1 MIQLFTNT
9 KVWEELV
16 TIPTYGVGKPDKNP
30 MFLEKRVYQGS
41 SGKVYPHPVIDKIED
56 EKISQAYKAV
66 FLEND
71 FIRVML
77 LPQLGGRIQRATDKT
92 NGYEFVYYNHV
103 IKPALVGLA
112 GPWISGGIEFNNS
125 RLTNY
130 IGTVA
135 LAFILFSG
143 GLGTRWQQV
152 RPILARGSLLSTLGV
167 LLTAVFMYFFS
178 YYILRQSFEISLLL
192 SVIISSTDAPAVFSI
207 LRSHNLSVPGRLK
220 AILEFESGSNDPM
233 AVFMSMG
240 AMAVISSGEWNL
252 GSLTGD
258 FLLQM
263 FLGTALGMLSG
274 YLASKTLRRWMF
286 SYQGLYPVFGVAL
299 VLLTYSLTQM
309 LGGNG
314 FLAVYLCGII
324 MGNTGY
330 MYRRHF
336 IRFQESLVW
345 IMQISMF
352 LILGLL
358 VFPHELS
365 TVMPV
370 SLACTLF
377 LILVARPLAVF
388 ICLYRSGFSLPVA
401 FIQQASIEPPL
412 DTISVTLPCF
422 SSWSTTN
429 FVTPQ

>member
-1 MIQLFTNT
+1 MSLEALLAISGFLLMLCVFTNKIT
-9 KVWEELV
+9 DNFG
-16 TIPTYGVGKPDKNP
+16 IPSLLL
-30 MFLEKRVYQGS
+30 FLG
-41 SGKVYPHPVIDKIED
+41 
-56 EKISQAYKAV
+56 
-66 FLEND
+66 
-71 FIRVML
+71 
-77 LPQLGGRIQRATDKT
+77 LGM
-92 NGYEFVYYNHV
+92 
-103 IKPALVGLA
+103 LA
-112 GPWISGGIEFNNS
+112 GSDGPGGIEFNNS

-167 LLTAVFMYFFS
+167 LLTAIFMYFFS
-178 YYILRQSFEISLLL
+178 YYILKLSFEISLLL

-233 AVFMSMG
+233 AVFLSMG

-365 TVMPV
+365 SVMPV

-377 LILVARPLAVF
+377 LIIIARPLAVF
-388 ICLYRSGFSLPVA
+388 ICLYRSGFSLPEQI
-401 FIQQASIEPPL
+401 FISWAGFKGAVPIILATYPL
-412 DTISVTLPCF
+412 IYGFPNSQFLFNIIFFLVIISVLLQAQSLSFLARRLHLHADENTPATNQLNTNTPGT
-422 SSWSTTN
+422 STTEEQSALP
-429 FVTPQ
+429 TSEPSL

>member
-1 MIQLFTNT
+1 MSLEALLAISGFLLMLCVFTNKIT
-9 KVWEELV
+9 DNFG
-16 TIPTYGVGKPDKNP
+16 IPSLLL
-30 MFLEKRVYQGS
+30 FLG
-41 SGKVYPHPVIDKIED
+41 
-56 EKISQAYKAV
+56 
-66 FLEND
+66 
-71 FIRVML
+71 
-77 LPQLGGRIQRATDKT
+77 LGM
-92 NGYEFVYYNHV
+92 
-103 IKPALVGLA
+103 LA
-112 GPWISGGIEFNNS
+112 GSDGPGGIEFNNS

-207 LRSHNLSVPGRLK
+207 LRSHNLGVPSRLK

-252 GSLTGD
+252 VGLTGD

-388 ICLYRSGFSLPVA
+388 ICLYRSGFSLPEQI
-401 FIQQASIEPPL
+401 FISWAGFKGAVPIILATYPL
-412 DTISVTLPCF
+412 IYGFQNSQFLFNIIFFLVIISVLLQAQSLSFLARRLHLHADENTPPPNSLNSSPLETAPAEEQSALPT
-422 SSWSTTN
+422 SEPSL
-429 FVTPQ
+429 